1 LTTEERLSDIVEIL
15 AHGLLWLDA
24 FSVDLCSHIG
34 SCAALA
40 HVASW
45 HFRDMTAR
53 TANVRYWG
61 WIGLNANIGLWAVF
75 DPNETLDTWAP
86 RESSRLLRSLLSRHR
101 HGKNL
106 DGTLNMKL
114 YVTYGSP
121 YARLARIIVIEKALE
136 DRVEIIEA
144 KTRTPGSPYYR
155 INPSGRVPYL
165 IDDTGVGMEDSQL
178 ICAYLDSLDGKPRF
192 HNASHA
198 SDWAYLRFE
207 FAARSMCDG
216 IAVWGREIA
225 RPENE
230 RSPTTLAHEAARA
243 QRMADFFEH
252 RANDPVMQG
261 SPCMAHLIIAVAVEM
276 ARKRGLGDLTADR
289 PRLANWMRSIS
300 DLPSMQGTVPP

>member
-1 LTTEERLSDIVEIL
+1 MRIIS
-15 AHGLLWLDA
+15 
-24 FSVDLCSHIG
+24 
-34 SCAALA
+34 
-40 HVASW
+40 
-45 HFRDMTAR
+45 
-53 TANVRYWG
+53 
-61 WIGLNANIGLWAVF
+61 
-75 DPNETLDTWAP
+75 
-86 RESSRLLRSLLSRHR
+86 LLRSLLSRHR
-101 HGKNL
+101 RGKNL

-121 YARLARIIVIEKALE
+121 YARLARIIVMEKALE

-155 INPSGRVPYL
+155 ISPSGRVPYL

-207 FAARSMCDG
+207 FAARWEM
-216 IAVWGREIA
+216 A

-252 RANDPVMQG
+252 RATDPVM
-261 SPCMAHLIIAVAVEM
+261 
-276 ARKRGLGDLTADR
+276 
-289 PRLANWMRSIS
+289 
-300 DLPSMQGTVPP
+300 